1 MLAMHSK
8 NEFTANLLIVLLTIL
23 AAILILSSCSVGCST
38 SMCNV
43 YSQGE
48 QQVDTLNVIN

>member
-1 MLAMHSK
+1 MIAMHSK
-8 NEFTANLLIVLLTIL
+8 DEFSSNLVIILLTIL

-43 YSQGE
+43 YSEGE

>member
-8 NEFTANLLIVLLTIL
+8 NEFSSNMIIILLTIL
-23 AAILILSSCSVGCST
+23 FAVLILSSCSVGCGA

>member
-1 MLAMHSK
+1 MRSK
-8 NEFTANLLIVLLTIL
+8 DEFSSNLIIILLTIL

-43 YSQGE
+43 YSEGE

>member
-1 MLAMHSK
+1 MRSK
-8 NEFTANLLIVLLTIL
+8 DEFSSNLIIILLTIL
-23 AAILILSSCSVGCST
+23 AAVLILSSCSVGCDT

>member
-1 MLAMHSK
+1 MHSK
-8 NEFTANLLIVLLTIL
+8 NEFSSNMIIILLTIL